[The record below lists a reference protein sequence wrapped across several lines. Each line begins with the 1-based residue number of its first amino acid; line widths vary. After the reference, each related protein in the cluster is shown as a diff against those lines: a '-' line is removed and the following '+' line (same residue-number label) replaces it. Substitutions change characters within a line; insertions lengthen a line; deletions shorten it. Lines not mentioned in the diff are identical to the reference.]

1 MTPSPTPSGARGS
14 EAVSTAD
21 LAAAFAGLAWGAAPP
36 GPWGVALFLLGG
48 ALAARSLTGH
58 LANDALRG
66 VLCGWCWH
74 LVGARWVVAPLA
86 DYGVDTPEAAWA
98 GLVLVQGALVGIPWA
113 VASLAVPRLP
123 PAAALGLAWAG
134 TVEALAAVQW
144 LPVSPADLTAL
155 PPLLGPA
162 AWGGLSLQAGV
173 AVGIAGTLPHRA
185 GFVGLAAWAALHLTI
200 PTGGDPLP
208 LTLVQP
214 GTAPLDGRAGSSAQ
228 ARADALRALVPAGR
242 LALLPE
248 SAWPL
253 PEVVPDLPGPLIL
266 GGWSYAGQALFAVE
280 RGAVVDTFR
289 KQRATPLTEVP
300 AAPTGAPRRLDLVG
314 LRFGPLICYE
324 DLVPAALREALV
336 HDPDLLLL
344 PANDGW
350 TDGGRGTGWHLQHA
364 RFVAA
369 AAGRYAARPT
379 MTGTTALLDP
389 AGVIVDAAPPGPVA
403 LTVTAHRRHPAFT
416 GAAASPWLAIA
427 ALLSLL
433 AARRSAAPP
442 T

>member
-1 MTPSPTPSGARGS
+1 LTPPPGPPR
-14 EAVSTAD
+14 AVGYSSD
-21 LAAAFAGLAWGAAPP
+21 LAAALAGLAWGAAPP

-58 LANDALRG
+58 LVSDALRG

-86 DYGVDTPEAAWA
+86 DYGVDGPEQAWA
-98 GLVLVQGALVGIPWA
+98 SLTLVQGALVGIPWA

-123 PAAALGLAWAG
+123 PTAALGLAWAG
-134 TVEALAAVQW
+134 TVEALAVAQW

-173 AVGIAGTLPHRA
+173 AVAVAGALPSRA
-185 GFVGLAAWAALHLTI
+185 GVLGLAAWAALHLTI
-200 PTGGDPLP
+200 PTGGEAVA
-208 LTLVQP
+208 LTLIQP
-214 GTAPLDGRAGSSAQ
+214 GTAPLDGRAGSTAP

-253 PEVVPDLPGPLIL
+253 PEAAPDLPGPVVL
-266 GGWSYAGQALFAVE
+266 GGWSDAGQRLYAIID
-280 RGAVVDTFR
+280 GAVVDTFL
-289 KQRATPLTEVP
+289 KQRVTPLTEVP
-300 AAPTGAPRRLDLVG
+300 AAPTAAPRRLDLAG
-314 LRFGPLICYE
+314 LRLGPLICYE

-336 HDPDLLLL
+336 HDPDVLYL

-364 RFVAA
+364 RLVAA
-369 AAGRYAARPT
+369 AAGRFAARPT

-389 AGVIVDAAPPGPVA
+389 AGAVVDAAPPGPVA
-403 LTVTAHRRHPAFT
+403 LAVTARRRHPAWT
-416 GAAASPWLAIA
+416 GAGASPWVAAA
-427 ALLSLL
+427 ALLALAA
-433 AARRSAAPP
+433 AARRGVSPPAP